1 MAPALLWFRRNL
13 RLLDNAAL
21 LAAAETGDPIIPV
34 YVVDDLD
41 SGGASRWWLHHSL
54 ASLDQELRRR
64 GSSLLLLTG
73 KPETAL
79 GELASRSGAGSLF
92 YTRRLE
98 PAALDQEER
107 LENALGSQ
115 LQIEACEDGNL
126 NPPSGPMTKSQTPFR
141 VFTPYW
147 RAASALP
154 EPPRPRPVPEKLR
167 FAEHDLDGRQLDDL
181 GLLPTEPDWAEGLR
195 DTWTPGE
202 DGALRRVDD
211 IESAARHYADE
222 RDRPDYDTTSRL
234 SPHLHFGEVSAR
246 QVWHALNDAAADP
259 AVSVGAAALCRQLY
273 WRDFS
278 AYLLFHYPTLPD
290 KPLRSEFE
298 YFPWSEDTE
307 GLRAW
312 QRGRTGYPIVD
323 AGMRQLWATG
333 WMHNRVRMIV
343 ASFLVKDLL
352 VPWQRGADWFLDTLV
367 DADLAN
373 NSASWQWVA
382 GCGTDA
388 APYFRIFNPVLQGK
402 KFDPEGRYV
411 RRWIPELAAMP
422 LKHLHDPWTASPE
435 TQASCGVAVGRDYP
449 APIVDHGEARKDA
462 LAGYQMVRSAASAD
476 SAA

>member
-92 YTRRLE
+92 YSRRVEPEARRQEQRLE
-98 PAALDQEER
+98 R
-107 LENALGSQ
+107 ALGSR
-115 LQIEACEDGNL
+115 LRIEAFEDGNL
-126 NPPSGPMTKSQTPFR
+126 NPPGGPMTKSQTPFR

-154 EPPRPRPVPEKLR
+154 EPPRPQLAPVTLR
-167 FAEHDLDGRQLDDL
+167 FAEHDLESRQLGEL
-181 GLLPTEPDWAEGLR
+181 GLLPTAPDWAEGLR

-202 DGALRRVDD
+202 EGALRRLDD

-222 RDRPDYDTTSRL
+222 RDRPDRDTTSRL
-234 SPHLHFGEVSAR
+234 SPHLHFGEVSGR

-259 AVSVGAAALCRQLY
+259 ANSVGAAALIRQLY

-290 KPLRSEFE
+290 KPLRNEFE
-298 YFPWSEDTE
+298 YFPWSEDPE
-307 GLRAW
+307 GLLAW

-352 VPWQRGADWFLDTLV
+352 LPWQHGAEWFLDTLV

-402 KFDPEGRYV
+402 KFDPDGRYV
-411 RRWIPELAAMP
+411 RQWVPELAAMP
-422 LKHLHDPWTASPE
+422 LKHIHDPWTAPSE
-435 TQASCGVAVGRDYP
+435 IQTSCGVVIGADYP

-462 LAGYQMVRSAASAD
+462 LAGYQLVRSATSAD